1 MNTKGTGVWLLGI
14 AAALGAAGSRAALE
28 DAQETSFSVHPVGY
42 VRIIG
47 DKTVIA
53 IDEKYRDALLGLDGF
68 SHVHVLWWFHQN
80 DTPEKRHILRV
91 HPRGNPENPLTG
103 VFATR
108 APMRPNPIA
117 LTICKIA
124 AIEDCRIYVE
134 GMDAFDGSPVL
145 DLKPYV
151 PTDRIA
157 ELRVPQ
163 WAKKGGPG
171 AQQPK

>member
-1 MNTKGTGVWLLGI
+1 MKTKGTGVWLLGI
-14 AAALGAAGSRAALE
+14 AAAVGAAGSRAALK
-28 DAQETSFSVHPVGY
+28 DTQEPTYYVHPIGH

-47 DKTVIA
+47 EKTVIE
-53 IDEKYRDALLGLDGF
+53 IEEKYRDALLGLDGF

-80 DTPEKRHILRV
+80 DTPEKRRILRV
-91 HPRGNPENPLTG
+91 HPRGNVENPLTG

-117 LTICKIA
+117 LTVCKIA
-124 AIEDCRIYVE
+124 AIEDCRIHVE

-163 WAKKGGPG
+163 WAKKGGSCGKP
-171 AQQPK
+171 QK